1 MKLQTIIVFI
11 VCLLI
16 VGTAFIFIVEDN
28 SDIANNIAETE
39 EDPLL
44 ALGEDAS
51 YNDAVNAFS
60 FNLFEKLLE
69 DPENK
74 ENIFYSPYSS
84 YTALAMAYEGAYGQ
98 TAEEMKKVLCINQ
111 DSEEFHEYMQTLYEY
126 LNSEGDYDISTAN
139 ALWPDDNFGLLQ
151 EYVNLIETV
160 YGGESSEVD
169 FSNPEEAVEII
180 NQWVEDKTNNLIQD
194 LLVPENVGSDTTL
207 VLTNA
212 IYFKGTWKVQF
223 DKEDTINR
231 VFETSQGDSIS
242 VPTMCMVDK
251 DEEFNYFENVNMEI
265 LEMPYS
271 GEDISMMIFLP
282 KDDKDLTEIVK
293 SMDHESYNELINS
306 MSKTKLD
313 IYLPKFTIETP
324 AFSLKDDLIDLGM
337 PTAFSGAADFSGI
350 GPGVGWISDV
360 LHKAF
365 INVSEEGTE
374 AAAAT
379 AIIFENATNINS
391 KVVFDADHAFL
402 FTIHHKE
409 TNTILFMGKVD
420 NPLE

>member
-16 VGTAFIFIVEDN
+16 IGTAFIFIVEDN
-28 SDIANNIAETE
+28 SDIANNIEETE

-69 DPENK
+69 DSEN
-74 ENIFYSPYSS
+74 EGNIFYSPYSS

-98 TAEEMKKVLCINQ
+98 TAEEMKKILCINQ

-139 ALWPDDNFGLLQ
+139 ALWPDDNFELLQ

-169 FSNPEEAVEII
+169 FSNPEEAVGII
-180 NQWVEDKTNNLIQD
+180 NQWVEDKTNSLIQD
-194 LLVPENVGSDTTL
+194 LLMPEDVGSDTTL

-212 IYFKGTWKVQF
+212 IYFKGTWQVQF
-223 DKEDTINR
+223 NKEDTIDKE
-231 VFETSQGDSIS
+231 FETSQGDSIS

-251 DEEFNYFENVNMEI
+251 DEEFNYFENENMEI

-282 KDDKDLTEIVK
+282 KDDKDLTEIAN

-313 IYLPKFTIETP
+313 IYLPKFTIEKP
-324 AFSLKDDLIDLGM
+324 RFSLKDYLIDLGM
-337 PTAFSGAADFSGI
+337 PTAFTPAADFSGI
-350 GPGVGWISDV
+350 APGVGWISDV

-379 AIIFENATNINS
+379 AIIFENATTN
-391 KVVFDADHAFL
+391 VVFNADHPFL